1 MAIPKIIRVSS
12 AVNREAH
19 YAGELSVKTL
29 PRLVDALAD
38 DEGVLQADLLAWK
51 ASGYPALSGT
61 VSGVLNMECRRCG
74 KTFGFTL
81 AHKLDLRLVTS
92 EEEELRLLRDCE
104 PYWVQGDELELH
116 DLVEDETLLALP
128 MLPRCESC
136 ENMAGGAPETARETA
151 EPRRENPFAAL
162 KKLKL

>member
-19 YAGELSVKTL
+19 YAGELPVKAL
-29 PRLVDALAD
+29 SRLTEALAD
-38 DEGVLQADLLAWK
+38 DAGTLQADLLAWK

-61 VSGVLNMECRRCG
+61 LSGVLNLECRRCG
-74 KTFGFTL
+74 KAYALAL
-81 AHKLDLRLVTS
+81 AHKLDLRLVAS
-92 EEEELRLLRDCE
+92 EEEELRLLKDCE
-104 PYWVQGDELELH
+104 PYWVQDDELSLH

-136 ENMAGGAPETARETA
+136 ENEAGAAPQTAREA
-151 EPRRENPFAAL
+151 EEPRRENPFAAL
-162 KKLKL
+162 KNLKL